1 MLPFYEIRKDELSVI
16 RNLKEISFPPHM
28 HGYLEILY
36 IISGSQRI
44 EVNDQTYDLYEGDA
58 AMIFPDMVH
67 HYETTGHSST
77 SEVLII
83 VHPKLLGG
91 LFPDLTR
98 FHPKNPIIT
107 KPYIHEDV
115 AVAFEKVKRDDDYA
129 IKLGWTHIIIAHLI
143 REIEFEQVQQLP
155 VQDLSKK
162 LMEYLATHF
171 TEPITLDTLA
181 SEFNVSKYY
190 ISRIFSKRFKMN
202 LRNYLSMLRVEYASM
217 LIRTTDASLTTVWM
231 NAGFDSQRTFNR
243 VFQAIYGMTPRDFKN
258 NVSNYLK

>member
-1 MLPFYEIRKDELSVI
+1 MAFISMTFELENKKRCRS
-16 RNLKEISFPPHM
+16 LS
-28 HGYLEILY
+28 
-36 IISGSQRI
+36 
-44 EVNDQTYDLYEGDA
+44 DQ
-58 AMIFPDMVH
+58 H
-67 HYETTGHSST
+67 
-77 SEVLII
+77 
-83 VHPKLLGG
+83 LLA
-91 LFPDLTR
+91 R
-98 FHPKNPIIT
+98 FHIVFNILIEIYT
-107 KPYIHEDV
+107 
-115 AVAFEKVKRDDDYA
+115 F
-129 IKLGWTHIIIAHLI
+129 LQFFIIAHLI

-171 TEPITLDTLA
+171 TEHITLDTLA
-181 SEFNVSKYY
+181 FEFNVSKYY

-217 LIRTTDASLTTVWM
+217 LIRTKDAPLTTVWM